1 VEDVDVHLVDVMVV
15 EDLDLMV
22 HLELMVDLQVAEDVL
37 LAVVEEVLEPFY

>member
-1 VEDVDVHLVDVMVV
+1 MVV

>member
-37 LAVVEEVLEPFY
+37 LAVVAEVLEPFY